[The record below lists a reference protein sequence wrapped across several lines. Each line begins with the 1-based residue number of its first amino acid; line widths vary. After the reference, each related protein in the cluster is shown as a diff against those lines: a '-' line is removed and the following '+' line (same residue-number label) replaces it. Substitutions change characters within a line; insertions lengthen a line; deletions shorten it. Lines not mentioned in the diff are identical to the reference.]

1 MTKNNTAVITSSWKN
16 ISICF
21 FYSFAVGQWKW
32 EMKGCILASNPHSV
46 GILASCSVWSMEFN
60 SKVDL
65 FFLLEILTQSWATF
79 TGIVK
84 SIKFD
89 ECLTLVKYWC
99 AYWKERI
106 ALIWVAF
113 NSKTLAWKSL
123 KKWAI
128 LRNCIGRNL
137 VLENGGTLALIN
149 RNIKQLFFRFFFAFL
164 ARTGQRHQ
172 INLVYASWWTA
183 DDRPSLTR
191 ETGDLRRRKVR

>member
-1 MTKNNTAVITSSWKN
+1 MRNERMHPCRQPPLCRN
-16 ISICF
+16 
-21 FYSFAVGQWKW
+21 
-32 EMKGCILASNPHSV
+32 L
-46 GILASCSVWSMEFN
+46 GILFCLKHGVQLDGWSF
-60 SKVDL
+60 L
-65 FFLLEILTQSWATF
+65 FFVILTQSWATF

-106 ALIWVAF
+106 ALIWGAF

-128 LRNCIGRNL
+128 PRNGIGRNR

-149 RNIKQLFFRFFFAFL
+149 RNIKQLFLRFCC
-164 ARTGQRHQ
+164 
-172 INLVYASWWTA
+172 I
-183 DDRPSLTR
+183 PSLTWATASDKSCLR
-191 ETGDLRRRKVR
+191 VLMDGRRPTLTLQGNWRSSQKKSALIFTGWMRSI

>member
-21 FYSFAVGQWKW
+21 FIPLLWDSGNEKWKD
-32 EMKGCILASNPHSV
+32 ASLPAIPTLSESWHLVLSE
-46 GILASCSVWSMEFN
+46 AWS
-60 SKVDL
+60 STRWL
-65 FFLLEILTQSWATF
+65 IFFLLEILTQSWATF

-128 LRNCIGRNL
+128 PRNCIGRNL

-149 RNIKQLFFRFFFAFL
+149 RNIKQLFFRFFL
-164 ARTGQRHQ
+164 HSQPELGNGIR
-172 INLVYASWWTA
+172 
-183 DDRPSLTR
+183 
-191 ETGDLRRRKVR
+191 

>member
-21 FYSFAVGQWKW
+21 FPLCCGRV
-32 EMKGCILASNPHSV
+32 EMRNERMHPCQQPPLCRNL
-46 GILASCSVWSMEFN
+46 GILFCLKHGVQLDGWS
-60 SKVDL
+60 

-106 ALIWVAF
+106 APIWVAF

-128 LRNCIGRNL
+128 PRNCIGRNL

-149 RNIKQLFFRFFFAFL
+149 RNIKQLFLRFFIAFP
-164 ARTGQRHQ
+164 A
-172 INLVYASWWTA
+172 
-183 DDRPSLTR
+183 
-191 ETGDLRRRKVR
+191 